1 MTRTELPRPR
11 LPTLTLLV
19 GRVTTIKLTYWSV
32 LTVAEVALGAR
43 VLAFGE
49 RFPVSVAIGAL
60 ATLVA
65 CVWAAASAR
74 ATDRRL
80 GALER
85 SVPTVAT
92 AFIAASVVA
101 TPASLPLLF
110 VEIQRAGEGCGRGIC
125 HWDAIWF
132 WVAAVAIGT
141 VLIPLVFALRMR
153 RTAATPT

>member
-19 GRVTTIKLTYWSV
+19 GRITTIKLTYWSA

-43 VLAFGE
+43 AFGE

-60 ATLVA
+60 ATLAVCA
-65 CVWAAASAR
+65 WAAASAR
-74 ATDRRL
+74 APDRRL
-80 GALER
+80 GGLER
-85 SVPTVAT
+85 SVPAVAT
-92 AFIAASVVA
+92 TFIAASVVA

-125 HWDAIWF
+125 HWEAIWY
-132 WVAAVAIGT
+132 WVAAIAIGT
-141 VLIPLVFALRMR
+141 ALIPLVFALRMR